1 MMNSFFSLADLWG
14 THAELVLD
22 LGYKA
27 LLAVAVLLAGKVVVR
42 LVVRSIERAPGRF
55 QRLDVVLVPI
65 FATTA
70 TYAIYIVCLVIILDI
85 FGVNTTSI
93 IALLGA
99 AGLAVGLALKDTLS
113 NIAAGIMLLIL
124 RPYGIGDYVECG
136 SQSGTVKELGLFTT
150 TLETADGLYIS
161 APNGSIWGTPV
172 KNFTRNG
179 RRRLDVVVGIAYD
192 DSIDDGF
199 TALRR
204 VIAAEPRLLADPAP
218 QVMVQEL
225 ADSSVNLQLRAW
237 TTTGDFWDVW
247 WDVKKKVKEA
257 VEEAGLTIPFPQRD
271 VWLRGNGGNVVVPE
285 TMGEKS

>member
-1 MMNSFFSLADLWG
+1 MNSFSLADLWG
-14 THAELVLD
+14 THAELILD

-42 LVVRSIERAPGRF
+42 LVVRGIERAPGRF
-55 QRLDVVLVPI
+55 ERLDVVLVPI

-136 SQSGTVKELGLFTT
+136 SQSGTVKDLGLFTT

-218 QVMVQEL
+218 QVMVREL

-285 TMGEKS
+285 TMGDKS

>member
-1 MMNSFFSLADLWG
+1 MIESLTGLWEH
-14 THAELVLD
+14 HAELIID

-27 LLAVAVLLAGKVVVR
+27 LLAVAVLLAGRFTVR
-42 LVVRSIERAPGRF
+42 LVRRGIERVPGRF
-55 QRLDVVLVPI
+55 RRLDAVLVPI

-70 TYAIYIVCLVIILDI
+70 GYAVYIVCLVIILDI

-99 AGLAVGLALKDTLS
+99 AGLAVGLALKETLG

-124 RPYGIGDYVECG
+124 RPYDIGDYVECG
-136 SQSGTVKELGLFTT
+136 SQAGTVTELGLFTT

-179 RRRLDVVVGIAYD
+179 RRRMDVIVGIAYD

-199 TALRR
+199 SALRR

-225 ADSSVNLQLRAW
+225 ADSSVNLQLRVW
-237 TTTGDFWDVW
+237 TSAGDFWDVW
-247 WDVKKKVKEA
+247 WDLKKHVKES
-257 VEEAGLTIPFPQRD
+257 VERAGLTIPFPQQD
-271 VWLRGNGGNVVVPE
+271 VWLRGEHETGGLAAE
-285 TMGEKS
+285 SRGR